1 MLMKGVT
8 DCERVNAKRAEYQ
21 TLAAHP
27 VTHYNCNAT
36 KEPPMRTA
44 TLPAVRVSP
53 DTRSL
58 IESVLREDE
67 TLSTF
72 IEQTLKQQALRRK
85 EDAAFYARGLT
96 AAKRVDQGGKTYTLD
111 EVMASLRDRNARRR
125 RVLANQAKPL
135 KKAA

>member
-1 MLMKGVT
+1 
-8 DCERVNAKRAEYQ
+8 
-21 TLAAHP
+21 
-27 VTHYNCNAT
+27 
-36 KEPPMRTA
+36 MRTA

-72 IEQTLKQQALRRK
+72 IEQTLKEQALRRK
-85 EDAAFYARGLT
+85 ADHAFYARGLT
-96 AAKRVDQGGKTYTLD
+96 AAKRIDEGGKTYTLD
-111 EVMASLRDRNARRR
+111 EVMVSLRDMSANKRRE
-125 RVLANQAKPL
+125 LANQAKPV

>member
-1 MLMKGVT
+1 
-8 DCERVNAKRAEYQ
+8 
-21 TLAAHP
+21 
-27 VTHYNCNAT
+27 
-36 KEPPMRTA
+36 MRTA

-72 IEQTLKQQALRRK
+72 IEQTLKEQALRRK
-85 EDAAFYARGLT
+85 EDDAFYARGLA
-96 AAKRVDQGGKTYTLD
+96 AAKRIDEGGKTYTLD
-111 EVMASLRDRNARRR
+111 EVMASLRDMSAKKRSD
-125 RVLANQAKPL
+125 LAKQAKPV

>member
-1 MLMKGVT
+1 
-8 DCERVNAKRAEYQ
+8 
-21 TLAAHP
+21 
-27 VTHYNCNAT
+27 
-36 KEPPMRTA
+36 MRTA

-85 EDAAFYARGLT
+85 EDAAFYAEALRRSALLKSGKMKTIT
-96 AAKRVDQGGKTYTLD
+96 AEESIRRLREQLAK
-111 EVMASLRDRNARRR
+111 
-125 RVLANQAKPL
+125 
-135 KKAA
+135 KKASMEKIAA

>member
-1 MLMKGVT
+1 
-8 DCERVNAKRAEYQ
+8 
-21 TLAAHP
+21 
-27 VTHYNCNAT
+27 
-36 KEPPMRTA
+36 MRTA

-85 EDAAFYARGLT
+85 EDDAFYARALA
-96 AAKRVDQGGKTYTLD
+96 AAKRIDEGGKTYTLD
-111 EVMASLRDRNARRR
+111 EVMTSLRDMSAKKRRE
-125 RVLANQAKPL
+125 LAKQAKPL

>member
-1 MLMKGVT
+1 
-8 DCERVNAKRAEYQ
+8 
-21 TLAAHP
+21 
-27 VTHYNCNAT
+27 
-36 KEPPMRTA
+36 MRTA

-85 EDAAFYARGLT
+85 DDDAFYAEALRRSALVKAGKMKTIT
-96 AAKRVDQGGKTYTLD
+96 AEESIRR
-111 EVMASLRDRNARRR
+111 LREQ
-125 RVLANQAKPL
+125 LSK
-135 KKAA
+135 KKAAKEKSAA